1 LRQAKG
7 WGAEPGPGGL
17 NPFVQIHGV
26 MCFEEAHLTPP
37 VETGAPVVK
46 DLCLS
51 FGVVLKEEMQ
61 WECLLTPAKVLELST
76 DSPNL

>member
-1 LRQAKG
+1 
-7 WGAEPGPGGL
+7 
-17 NPFVQIHGV
+17 